1 MPPLHS
7 PRAEGAPPC
16 TREFMRGW
24 QPLRPPFWV
33 LRPKPR
39 PTFSRRESRQRYA
52 RNLLVPGPPAKGASP
67 PLIPRPAALA
77 VLVVGKKACGILEG
91 NTPTVPRIESR
102 GCSLEGTK
110 GKNETDL
117 PTCSK
122 WQIGLFLW
130 LEVAR
135 RDA

>member
-1 MPPLHS
+1 M
-7 PRAEGAPPC
+7 
-16 TREFMRGW
+16 
-24 QPLRPPFWV
+24 
-33 LRPKPR
+33 
-39 PTFSRRESRQRYA
+39 
-52 RNLLVPGPPAKGASP
+52 
-67 PLIPRPAALA
+67 IPRPAALA